1 MASERNRVTRLAE
14 YITSLGVIVNIGKNK
29 ARGNKGIFC
38 KKRDGYRI
46 DISENIDADS
56 TLSTLL
62 HEFAHYIHYCN
73 DSTLSSLDFVFKDLS
88 ELEQEE
94 LIKITVQNVPKEFAS
109 SLDKCKQHYMLEN
122 KKLVSYIKAVYP
134 NFKVSE
140 PFKPIERL
148 LKYPVKYLLK
158 YDKIQVLTQIYAID
172 TLENDFKTL
181 TEEQI
186 AYIRLKS
193 NQRQLARINS
203 KINRLNKYY
212 NQSSELWARFFELFF
227 TNREA
232 VEKLA
237 PSISARFLN
246 FINNK
251 TVKEI
256 EAVDAILNS

>member
-109 SLDKCKQHYMLEN
+109 SLYKCKQHYMLEN
-122 KKLVSYIKAVYP
+122 K
-134 NFKVSE
+134 N
-140 PFKPIERL
+140 
-148 LKYPVKYLLK
+148 
-158 YDKIQVLTQIYAID
+158 
-172 TLENDFKTL
+172 
-181 TEEQI
+181 
-186 AYIRLKS
+186 
-193 NQRQLARINS
+193 
-203 KINRLNKYY
+203 
-212 NQSSELWARFFELFF
+212 
-227 TNREA
+227 
-232 VEKLA
+232 
-237 PSISARFLN
+237 
-246 FINNK
+246 
-251 TVKEI
+251 
-256 EAVDAILNS
+256 

>member
-46 DISENIDADS
+46 DISENIEADS

-109 SLDKCKQHYMLEN
+109 SLYKCKQHYMLEN

-158 YDKIQVLTQIYAID
+158 YDKIQVLTQIYAVD

-212 NQSSELWARFFELFF
+212 NQPSELWARFFELFSQI
-227 TNREA
+227 
-232 VEKLA
+232 EKLWKNWL
-237 PSISARFLN
+237 PVFLQG
-246 FINNK
+246 FL
-251 TVKEI
+251 
-256 EAVDAILNS
+256 ILLTIKRSKK

>member
-109 SLDKCKQHYMLEN
+109 SLYKCKQHYMLEN

-158 YDKIQVLTQIYAID
+158 YDKIQVLTQIYAVD

-212 NQSSELWARFFELFF
+212 NQSSELWARFFELFSQI
-227 TNREA
+227 
-232 VEKLA
+232 EKLWKNWL
-237 PSISARFLN
+237 PVFLQG
-246 FINNK
+246 FL
-251 TVKEI
+251 
-256 EAVDAILNS
+256 ILLTIKRSKK

>member
-46 DISENIDADS
+46 DISENIEADS

-94 LIKITVQNVPKEFAS
+94 LINITVQNVPKEFAS
-109 SLDKCKQHYMLEN
+109 SLYKCKQHYMLEN
-122 KKLVSYIKAVYP
+122 KKLVNYIKAVYP

-158 YDKIQVLTQIYAID
+158 YDKIQVLTQIYAVD
-172 TLENDFKTL
+172 TL
-181 TEEQI
+181 
-186 AYIRLKS
+186 
-193 NQRQLARINS
+193 
-203 KINRLNKYY
+203 
-212 NQSSELWARFFELFF
+212 
-227 TNREA
+227 
-232 VEKLA
+232 
-237 PSISARFLN
+237 
-246 FINNK
+246 
-251 TVKEI
+251 
-256 EAVDAILNS
+256 

>member
-109 SLDKCKQHYMLEN
+109 SLYKCKQHYMLEN
-122 KKLVSYIKAVYP
+122 KKLASYIKAVYP

-158 YDKIQVLTQIYAID
+158 YDKIQVLTQIYAVD

-212 NQSSELWARFFELFF
+212 NQPSELWARFFDLFF

>member
-1 MASERNRVTRLAE
+1 MS
-14 YITSLGVIVNIGKNK
+14 
-29 ARGNKGIFC
+29 
-38 KKRDGYRI
+38 
-46 DISENIDADS
+46 
-56 TLSTLL
+56 
-62 HEFAHYIHYCN
+62 
-73 DSTLSSLDFVFKDLS
+73 
-88 ELEQEE
+88 
-94 LIKITVQNVPKEFAS
+94 
-109 SLDKCKQHYMLEN
+109 
-122 KKLVSYIKAVYP
+122 KLPVYP

>member
-94 LIKITVQNVPKEFAS
+94 IIKITVQNVPKEFAS
-109 SLDKCKQHYMLEN
+109 SLYKCKQHYMLEN
-122 KKLVSYIKAVYP
+122 KKLVNYIKAVYP

-158 YDKIQVLTQIYAID
+158 YDKIQVLTQIYAVD
-172 TLENDFKTL
+172 TL
-181 TEEQI
+181 
-186 AYIRLKS
+186 
-193 NQRQLARINS
+193 
-203 KINRLNKYY
+203 
-212 NQSSELWARFFELFF
+212 
-227 TNREA
+227 
-232 VEKLA
+232 
-237 PSISARFLN
+237 
-246 FINNK
+246 
-251 TVKEI
+251 
-256 EAVDAILNS
+256 

>member
-109 SLDKCKQHYMLEN
+109 SLYKCKQHYMLEN

-212 NQSSELWARFFELFF
+212 NQSSELWARFFELFSQI
-227 TNREA
+227 
-232 VEKLA
+232 EKLWKNWL
-237 PSISARFLN
+237 PVFLQG
-246 FINNK
+246 FL
-251 TVKEI
+251 
-256 EAVDAILNS
+256 ILLTIKRSKK